1 MVLQNKKATWAVRA
15 LAVCLAAVM
24 LVSLF
29 VPMTNNRVSAANEEP
44 QPEPAQSESA
54 NGILDKIDFGNPDSE
69 NAHNFRGD
77 FTSVITGFL
86 GEKARVSEP
95 RIPASETG
103 GFLTFSMKVDP
114 YLQNY
119 FTVKFAGDETMS
131 SRAQIV
137 INGEQIGYFKG
148 GDYSPLLGG
157 ERAPNQFIY
166 STIVLPLE
174 STRGKE
180 IVEITINTTIPW
192 GKVEQ
197 PSRGYYTGYT
207 HTQAYIDV
215 EDEVQGYKFK
225 EGQGPGTVLKSGD
238 TFEEIEAK
246 IAQLSQEPIT
256 TFMNHYNHL
265 GNNPNNTLNIAKY
278 TNALRY
284 YAMVLKS
291 DISPMK
297 TPEAKREALMRM
309 FQAIDVHTK
318 NYYRDTRMVLR
329 GGHQGDWGGFY
340 GELGEA
346 LYLAETLI
354 FDEEVLGEEEYNAF
368 LDQPFATG
376 TVEGGFSLASAGWN
390 GEPLTRRMAWERVL
404 KANFDFARSRQSY
417 ITNQVFYT
425 YEGAW
430 KAHEGLRMVGSEF
443 YEGKERSHQILFE
456 IFGIRPWLGEEVLV
470 GPDGEELDLYHSL
483 FAHDGSAVF
492 TDDYVHIVGK
502 GLAKSKLDEEG
513 HVVRRKPYGDQHTN
527 LTQGGL
533 GRENHYVGIYGEVT
547 NYILE
552 YFYRTLDQ
560 PGDEA
565 LNDELLKQALNSFY
579 GRLWTRIQDLDDEG
593 KRLFAMNAPLDAR
606 NGGMPSRTIAYGP
619 RMLGY
624 GTSYAY
630 LEKHMADHEER
641 YSSPEWEKYWD
652 YARYTVGAVQQMKMD
667 NRLLGELN
675 SRDFHL
681 RETYE
686 YIFNTRKDY
695 ARFNDVKA
703 GVVLPQTDFDYYT
716 EQEIAALDVNPEDYE
731 QFAWIDVDNNFI
743 SMRDGDFRMFG
754 SLSKNN
760 IAFPGTGN
768 LHIVTP
774 EYVRLVQIAHNNQL
788 QYEDYYIRSH
798 DVDIYFQRGEPPV
811 KGFAPQALAGEIL
824 PIAYQPGV
832 GTVVRDN
839 FEVDHPYSPLTD
851 LMAARYGEYFIL
863 TNTTRAEY
871 GNERSFEVEL
881 PSDYTGNEIFDFVS
895 KTTIPVVNG
904 KVTIGPERGM
914 ILKLSNKFDPAPKP
928 NHVDFAKAVEGNGS
942 VDVIWKTTAG
952 GKTYTIKR
960 SETEHGPYAVIAEGL
975 TGNHYK
981 DTDVVNGK
989 EYYYKVAA
997 VNEHGSGWES
1007 WRAKADLSDAG
1018 SQNLASPWQQDLIGT
1033 TQGSATVNGDGITI
1047 QNVDGKGL
1055 GVGDDFN
1062 IYKRNIN
1069 DSFHFVHQTAI
1080 GNSSISA
1087 RIDQNGGALN
1097 GIMLREELSENSR
1110 YLYFGADDQGNLVL
1124 QDRNRVSFVVWNGG
1138 KAVSPFNHGLKGYH
1152 IDDYPYVK
1160 LLWHHNSQIAYAFV
1174 SKDGVDWKYVAKTES
1189 LFPYAY
1195 YTGLVSSQEAAFSEV
1210 TVSAMPRESL
1220 IPFVEKDKDQITL
1233 HWNKPKHAAFFNV
1246 YRTTDPTAVG
1256 TDPQFKPGTME
1267 LAEDSPWNL
1276 VLERTRGISWK
1287 DTMLRYGSVY
1297 YKILPIHEDGSQQAF
1312 YSASID
1318 ADSIEAVLTYA
1329 ESLPASDY
1337 TKGSYY
1343 LFHKE
1348 LEAIKT
1354 EMNKPERDEEALI
1367 EQIYDAS
1374 KLLVTFRS
1382 LLTKVNMVP
1391 SMARASDK
1399 YWQNDN
1405 ISEAENAWLMF
1416 DGNLE
1421 TFTHTRLAQSWVDVD
1436 FGEGNEKAID
1446 TFRYAPRRTAPN
1458 RISNVKFKGT
1468 NDKENWVDLHKVP
1481 SISKYDWYSAISEDP
1496 TPYRYIRIYDD
1507 QSGFLNFEEIE
1518 FHEVGLDKTLSE
1530 VLLEEALTAIEEGIY
1545 TESSLGELQV
1555 KMEAAKVVFDD
1566 PHATQEAID
1575 SADNSLILTLQ
1586 GLELIQG
1593 MPVFKSL
1600 KDRTVIAEHA
1610 ITFKAEAGNAS
1621 GEVVY
1626 GAQNLPAGASFNP
1639 DSQLFE
1645 WTPAKEQGG
1654 YYFVTFTATSGEL
1667 SSTKTIKITVKGQP
1681 VFETI
1686 SSVEFPAV
1694 KVFNYPVPVSDPT
1707 GEPLTYTTQNLPYGA
1722 IFDATKG
1729 ILTWAPDQMDYGS
1742 YPVTFTASNGRY
1754 TVSKTID
1761 LKVMLHI
1768 LSPEDYSR
1776 KSYYF
1781 YKNEVQRIKEAID
1794 EPGADKEQLVAELE
1808 QAGKLLELVPLSLYS
1823 FEGNANNTFGSTQ
1836 GSIVGT
1842 PAYAEGKI
1850 GDAIQLKGMY
1860 DYISLPSD
1868 HPLPTYDE
1876 ITLAMWV
1883 NWKGGGIWQR
1893 IFDFGTN
1900 SNQFMFLTPQSGN
1913 NTLRFA
1919 MKNGGAEQ
1927 IVQTS
1932 QLPTNEWVHLAVTL
1946 GNGKASLYV
1955 NGQEKASNHNFTI
1968 KPSDIKPINN
1978 NIGKSQ
1984 FNSDPLFAGMLD
1996 EFYIFNRAL
2005 SSEEIQK
2012 VYALAGHDQSMF
2024 IDMSLTG
2031 FLLDEALAVIE
2042 EGIYTESSFAE
2053 LQDKMDAAKVIFDN
2067 PQATQEAVDQ
2077 ADNNLILAL
2086 QGLELIP
2093 GMPVFK
2099 SLIDRTVAAE
2109 NEMTFKVEAVNADE
2123 IMYEAQNLPV
2133 GAAFNPDTQM
2143 FEWTPTKE
2151 QGGYHYV
2158 TFTAASGELSSSK
2171 TIKITVKGQ
2180 PVFEPVTRVELTAN
2194 QLLKY
2199 SVPVSDPAGE
2209 PLVYSVGELP
2219 DGAVFDATSGVF
2231 TWTPK
2236 QSDYGSHPVTFTV
2249 SNGLFEVSQTVDFN
2263 VKLNVIPPKGYTQG
2277 SHYLYMKEVARI
2289 EAEMAKPE
2297 ADKAQLAAELEEAEA
2312 SLVQVPLS
2320 LYSFEGNVENAFGK
2334 HDGTAHGNVGYSE
2347 GKSGQA
2353 ANLNGTDSYLT
2364 LPKEHAYAG
2373 YDEITVAT
2381 WVNWRGGGNWQRIF
2395 DFGNNTNQFMFL
2407 SPSSGN
2413 NMLRFAIKN
2422 GGGEQIVQTS
2432 KLASNQWVHVAVTLG
2447 GKAAKLYVNGELKA
2461 TNNNVTIKP
2470 SDFKPG
2476 VNYIGKSQFNDPLFN
2491 GLIDEFR
2498 LYNYAMSAA
2507 EIQAVYNNTAK
2518 WIDNSL
2524 LTVLLDEAAAI
2535 HAEHYTE
2542 ESVAVLQAAVSGANQ
2557 VYGNADATQ
2566 EEIDA
2571 AAASLLQALESL
2583 EIKITASLEPS
2594 EPNGQN
2600 GWYTAPVT
2608 VTLSAH
2614 GNVQYSLDGGT
2625 SWFAYDAPVTLS
2637 QEGINQMLYRPATGT
2652 DAVEPKSVDVKMD
2665 LTAPQVTIA
2674 GEASYTIDQTINI
2687 ACSAVDAASGV
2698 TSSPCEAPL
2707 VEVKAYTL
2715 EPGVHTV
2722 TAEVEDAAGHRGS
2735 AEHSYSV
2742 VATFES
2748 LSVLTG
2754 TFAAETGAPGWQGI
2768 ATSLQQKLADAQA
2781 KAAEGKGQEAR
2792 NQLQAFIHEG
2802 NAQSGKKLTEEQAT
2816 VLVRWAQWLHDETPL
2831 AGGAP
2836 GKPVLSNNNG
2846 HDGLKD
2852 GSYTV
2857 TMNLW
2862 WGNNGNEFKLYENGA
2877 LIDTQL
2883 LTDNSPKA
2891 QAVKTDMTGKAN
2903 GTYTYT
2909 CELTNVF
2916 GTTACDPHVVTV
2928 TDAEPG
2934 KSVVSHDNWDG
2945 DGNYMVT
2952 MNMWWGTNGS
2962 EYRLYENGELIDSQ
2976 TLSEATP
2983 NAQKAATGISGRA
2996 AGVYEYRA
3004 VLVNAAGETS
3014 SETITIT
3021 VEEQEG

>member
-1 MVLQNKKATWAVRA
+1 MVLQNKKATWAARA

-24 LVSLF
+24 LAQLL
-29 VPMTNNRVSAANEEP
+29 VPAPNNRVFAANEDS
-44 QPEPAQSESA
+44 QSEPAQSEPA
-54 NGILDKIDFGNPDSE
+54 NGILDKIDFGNSNSE
-69 NAHNFRGD
+69 NAHNFRGEL
-77 FTSVITGFL
+77 TSVITGFK
-86 GEKARVSEP
+86 GENARVSEP

-225 EGQGPGTVLKSGD
+225 EGQGPETVLKSGD

-284 YAMVLKS
+284 YALVLKD

-318 NYYRDTRMVLR
+318 NYYGNTRLVLR

-346 LYLAETLI
+346 LYLAENLI
-354 FDEEVLGEEEYNAF
+354 FDEEVLGEEAYNAF

-376 TVEGGFSLASAGWN
+376 SVEGEFSLASAGWN

-443 YEGKERSHQILFE
+443 YEGKERSHQILYE

-470 GPDGEELDLYHSL
+470 GPNGEELDLYHSL

-502 GLAKSKLDEEG
+502 GLAKSKLDKEG

-593 KRLFAMNAPLDAR
+593 KRLFAMNAPIDAR

-630 LEKHMADHEER
+630 LEKYMADHEER
-641 YSSPEWEKYWD
+641 YSGPEWEKYWD

-667 NRLLGELN
+667 NRLLGDLN

-703 GVVLPQTDFDYYT
+703 GVVIPQTDFDYYT
-716 EQEIAALDVNPEDYE
+716 EQEIAAFDVNPEDYE

-760 IAFPGTGN
+760 AAFPGTGN

-798 DVDIYFQRGEPPV
+798 DMDVYFQRGEPPL

-839 FEVDHPYSPLTD
+839 FEVDHPYSTLTD

-895 KTTIPVVNG
+895 QTTIPVVNG
-904 KVTIGPERGM
+904 KVTIGPESGM

-981 DTDVVNGK
+981 DTDVVGGK

-1033 TQGSATVNGDGITI
+1033 TQGSATVNGDVITI
-1047 QNVDGKGL
+1047 QNADGKGL

-1087 RIDQNGGALN
+1087 RIDQNSGALS

-1138 KAVSPFNHGLKGYH
+1138 KPVSPFNHGVKGYH
-1152 IDDYPYVK
+1152 VDDYPYIK
-1160 LLWHHNSQIAYAFV
+1160 LLWHHNSQSAYAFV
-1174 SKDGVDWKYVAKTES
+1174 SKDGVEWEYVAKSES

-1195 YTGLVSSQEAAFSEV
+1195 YTGLVSTQEAAFSEV
-1210 TVSAMPRESL
+1210 TVSAMSRESL
-1220 IPFVEKDKDQITL
+1220 MPFVEKDKDQITL
-1233 HWNKPKHAAFFNV
+1233 HWNKPKLASWFNV
-1246 YRTTDPTAVG
+1246 YRTNDEEASLTDPVFKAG
-1256 TDPQFKPGTME
+1256 TTE
-1267 LAEDSPWNL
+1267 LEDGSPWEEIL
-1276 VLERTRGISWK
+1276 TGARAMPFQDS
-1287 DTMLRYGSVY
+1287 LRYGNAY
-1297 YKILPIHEDGSQQAF
+1297 YKVLPVHDDGSPQPF
-1312 YSASID
+1312 SDTVSAN
-1318 ADSIEAVLTYA
+1318 ADPISVVLEDA
-1329 ESLPASDY
+1329 ESLPANEY
-1337 TKGSYY
+1337 TKASFY
-1343 LFHKE
+1343 LYHKE
-1348 LEAIKT
+1348 LDRIKA
-1354 EMNKPERDEEALI
+1354 EMKKPEFDEAQLIDEIYEAK
-1367 EQIYDAS
+1367 
-1374 KLLVTFRS
+1374 KLLVSVRT
-1382 LLTKVNMVP
+1382 LLTKIQMDP
-1391 SMARASDK
+1391 SMARASEK
-1399 YWQNDN
+1399 FWQNDK
-1405 ISEAENAWLMF
+1405 ISEEQNAWYLF
-1416 DGNLE
+1416 DGDPS
-1421 TFTHTRLAQSWVDVD
+1421 TIAHTRSQVSWVDVD
-1436 FGEGNEKAID
+1436 FGAGNEKAVD
-1446 TFRYAPRRTAPN
+1446 TFRYLPRRTHVGRVN
-1458 RISNVKFKGT
+1458 GTVFKGS
-1468 NDKENWVDLHKVP
+1468 NDGENWTDLFKIP
-1481 SISKYDWYSAISEDP
+1481 NASIYEWYSGLNPDK
-1496 TPYRYIRIYDD
+1496 TPYRYIRLYDD
-1507 QSGFLNFEEIE
+1507 HNGFVNFEEIE
-1518 FHEVGLDKTLSE
+1518 FLEIGKDKTL
-1530 VLLEEALTAIEEGIY
+1530 LEQSLADAAEIVAEYYT
-1545 TESSLGELQV
+1545 TESYGAFETVHANAESVSGN
-1555 KMEAAKVVFDD
+1555 AD
-1566 PHATQEAID
+1566 ATQEEID
-1575 SADNSLILTLQ
+1575 AAAASLLEALE
-1586 GLELIQG
+1586 GLEFIEGL
-1593 MPVFKSL
+1593 PVLAPIGDKF
-1600 KDRTVIAEHA
+1600 VIAEQQL
-1610 ITFKAEAGNAS
+1610 TFTVEEMNGME
-1621 GEVVY
+1621 GVEY
-1626 GAQNLPAGASFNP
+1626 GAADLPQGASFNAETRT
-1639 DSQLFE
+1639 FA

-1654 YYFVTFTATSGEL
+1654 VHPVTFTVKSGER
-1667 SSTKTIKITVKGQP
+1667 STSRTVKITVKGLP
-1681 VFETI
+1681 VITAEPV
-1686 SSVEFPAV
+1686 VEVTA
-1694 KVFNYPVPVSDPT
+1694 KELLTYQVPVSDPS
-1707 GEPLTYTTQNLPYGA
+1707 GAQLTYQAENLPAGA
-1722 IFDATKG
+1722 SFDAEAG
-1729 ILTWAPDQMDYGS
+1729 
-1742 YPVTFTASNGRY
+1742 V
-1754 TVSKTID
+1754 
-1761 LKVMLHI
+1761 
-1768 LSPEDYSR
+1768 LSW
-1776 KSYYF
+1776 
-1781 YKNEVQRIKEAID
+1781 
-1794 EPGADKEQLVAELE
+1794 
-1808 QAGKLLELVPLSLYS
+1808 
-1823 FEGNANNTFGSTQ
+1823 
-1836 GSIVGT
+1836 T
-1842 PAYAEGKI
+1842 PA
-1850 GDAIQLKGMY
+1850 
-1860 DYISLPSD
+1860 
-1868 HPLPTYDE
+1868 
-1876 ITLAMWV
+1876 
-1883 NWKGGGIWQR
+1883 
-1893 IFDFGTN
+1893 
-1900 SNQFMFLTPQSGN
+1900 
-1913 NTLRFA
+1913 
-1919 MKNGGAEQ
+1919 
-1927 IVQTS
+1927 
-1932 QLPTNEWVHLAVTL
+1932 
-1946 GNGKASLYV
+1946 
-1955 NGQEKASNHNFTI
+1955 
-1968 KPSDIKPINN
+1968 
-1978 NIGKSQ
+1978 
-1984 FNSDPLFAGMLD
+1984 
-1996 EFYIFNRAL
+1996 
-2005 SSEEIQK
+2005 
-2012 VYALAGHDQSMF
+2012 
-2024 IDMSLTG
+2024 
-2031 FLLDEALAVIE
+2031 
-2042 EGIYTESSFAE
+2042 
-2053 LQDKMDAAKVIFDN
+2053 
-2067 PQATQEAVDQ
+2067 QA
-2077 ADNNLILAL
+2077 
-2086 QGLELIP
+2086 
-2093 GMPVFK
+2093 
-2099 SLIDRTVAAE
+2099 
-2109 NEMTFKVEAVNADE
+2109 
-2123 IMYEAQNLPV
+2123 
-2133 GAAFNPDTQM
+2133 
-2143 FEWTPTKE
+2143 
-2151 QGGYHYV
+2151 
-2158 TFTAASGELSSSK
+2158 
-2171 TIKITVKGQ
+2171 
-2180 PVFEPVTRVELTAN
+2180 
-2194 QLLKY
+2194 
-2199 SVPVSDPAGE
+2199 
-2209 PLVYSVGELP
+2209 
-2219 DGAVFDATSGVF
+2219 
-2231 TWTPK
+2231 
-2236 QSDYGSHPVTFTV
+2236 DYGSHPVIFTV
-2249 SNGLFEVSQTVDFN
+2249 SNGSFEASQTVDFK
-2263 VKLNVIPPKGYTQG
+2263 VKLNVIPSKGYTQG
-2277 SHYLYMKEVARI
+2277 SHYLYLKEAARI

-2297 ADKAQLAAELEEAEA
+2297 ADKAQLAAELAQAEA

-2347 GKSGQA
+2347 GKTGQA
-2353 ANLNGTDSYLT
+2353 VNLNGTDSYTT
-2364 LPKEHAYAG
+2364 LPSEHALAG
-2373 YDEITVAT
+2373 YDSITVAT
-2381 WVNWRGGGNWQRIF
+2381 WVNWKGGGNWQRIF

-2407 SPSSGN
+2407 TPKSGN
-2413 NMLRFAIKN
+2413 NTLRFATKN
-2422 GGGEQIVQTS
+2422 GSGEQMVQTT
-2432 KLASNQWVHVAVTLG
+2432 AMPVNQWVHVAVTLG
-2447 GKAAKLYVNGELKA
+2447 DKTAKLYVNGELKA
-2461 TNNNVTIKP
+2461 TNTNVTIKP

-2491 GLIDEFR
+2491 GMIDEFR
-2498 LYNYAMSAA
+2498 IYNSALSA
-2507 EIQAVYNNTAK
+2507 EEIKTVYNNTAQ

-2524 LTVLLDEAAAI
+2524 LMVLLDEAAAI
-2535 HAEHYTE
+2535 QAEHYTE
-2542 ESVAVLQAAVSGANQ
+2542 ESVAVLQAAVSEAES
-2557 VYGNADATQ
+2557 VAGNAGATQ

-2571 AAASLLQALESL
+2571 AAASLLQALEAL
-2583 EIKITASLEPS
+2583 EIKITASLNPS
-2594 EPNGQN
+2594 EPNGLN

-2637 QEGINQMLYRPATGT
+2637 QEGIINMLYRPATGT
-2652 DAVEPKSVDVKMD
+2652 DAVHPKSVDAKID
-2665 LTAPQVTIA
+2665 LTAPQVTIT
-2674 GEASYTIDQTINI
+2674 GESSYTIDQTINI
-2687 ACSAVDAASGV
+2687 TCSAVDAVSGV
-2698 TSSPCEAPL
+2698 TSSSCEAPI

-2722 TAEVEDAAGHRGS
+2722 TAEAVDAAGHRGS

-2748 LSVLTG
+2748 LSALTG

-2768 ATSLQQKLADAQA
+2768 AASLQQKLADAQA

-2792 NQLQAFIHEG
+2792 NQLQAFIHEV

-2836 GKPVLSNNNG
+2836 GKPVLSDNNG

-2862 WGNNGNEFKLYENGA
+2862 WGNNGTEFKLYENGE
-2877 LIDTQL
+2877 LIHTQA
-2883 LTDNSPKA
+2883 LTDSSPSA
-2891 QAVKTDMTGKAN
+2891 QTVKTDISGKAN

-2916 GTTACDPHVVTV
+2916 GTTACDPLVVTV
-2928 TDAEPG
+2928 TDALPG
-2934 KSVVSHDNWDG
+2934 KPAASHDNWDG
-2945 DGNYMVT
+2945 DGNYRVT

-2962 EYRLYENGELIDSQ
+2962 EYRLYENGVLIDTQ
-2976 TLSEATP
+2976 MLTAATP
-2983 NAQKAATGISGRA
+2983 GAQKATTSITGRA
-2996 AGVYEYRA
+2996 PGVYEYRA
-3004 VLVNAAGETS
+3004 ELVNAAGETS

-3021 VEEQEG
+3021 VKEQED